1 MFRAWTRTNREK
13 KKQDMLSLDSNAN
26 ENVDGSLE
34 DLPVPQD
41 SRSDANRMI
50 RLVESEVL
58 VGVQGAD
65 VWCYSPFPPRAIA
78 VGPSPSLRWTGTTA
92 GGPVRRKGVPVAGKP
107 KTGHKDTGMKNMM
120 A

>member
-1 MFRAWTRTNREK
+1 MFRAWTRTNAEK
-13 KKQDMLSLDSNAN
+13 KKTDNAN
-26 ENVDGSLE
+26 ENVDGPFK

-41 SRSDANRMI
+41 SRSDVNRMI

-65 VWCYSPFPPRAIA
+65 VWRYSPFPPRALA

-92 GGPVRRKGVPVAGKP
+92 GGPVRREDVPVAGKP
-107 KTGHKDTGMKNMM
+107 KTGHKDTRMKNMM
-120 A
+120 T